1 MEIKRAST
9 QKPKFCDD
17 KKPIVKKNKKKKKSS
32 KRVPPVNKVRQ
43 TAYVSDLE
51 DSCPACHGPL
61 HTIDRKEVVR
71 IIEEEAGKHNLL
83 MKGE

>member
-9 QKPKFCDD
+9 QKPEFCDD
-17 KKPIVKKNKKKKKSS
+17 KKPIVKKKKKKNKS
-32 KRVPPVNKVRQ
+32 
-43 TAYVSDLE
+43 
-51 DSCPACHGPL
+51 SCPACHGPL

-71 IIEEEAGKHNLL
+71 IIEEEAGKHNFL

>member
-17 KKPIVKKNKKKKKSS
+17 KKPIVKKKKKS
-32 KRVPPVNKVRQ
+32 
-43 TAYVSDLE
+43 
-51 DSCPACHGPL
+51 SCPACHGPL

-71 IIEEEAGKHNLL
+71 IIEEEAGKHNFL
-83 MKGE
+83 MKGD